1 MNRWVYCVR
10 AMAGLALGLVV
21 GACSSPEAEVEN
33 KPMSQSMQSRM
44 MDTNMN
50 KRSSFESAMVTQNSG
65 MGSYLEKQG
74 YKAKEYSTNKE
85 FQVPKT
91 LKQGTFSRADQV
103 NGMGSQS
110 FQGAGKKSRMGESAF
125 ATKEAR
131 EGSMEARQQGQ
142 LFGGSDKMF
151 KTGEVWD
158 AAKSQQENKR
168 PKIVKPN
175 GGQVDETPYTEDEIR
190 QMVNR
195 R

>member
-10 AMAGLALGLVV
+10 AIAGLALGLVG
-21 GACSSPEAEVEN
+21 GACSSPEAEVKN
-33 KPMSQSMQSRM
+33 KPMSDSMQSRM

-74 YKAKEYSTNKE
+74 YKSKEYSGNKE

-91 LKQGTFSRADQV
+91 LKQGPFSGAEKSSWLGKQ
-103 NGMGSQS
+103 Q
-110 FQGAGKKSRMGESAF
+110 FQGAGKTSRMGESQF

-131 EGSMEARQQGQ
+131 EGTKEASQQGKM
-142 LFGGSDKMF
+142 FGGSDKTF

-158 AAKSQQENKR
+158 AAKSQKENKR
-168 PKIVKPN
+168 PDIVKPN
-175 GGQVDETPYTEDEIR
+175 GGRVDETAYSEDEIR

>member
-1 MNRWVYCVR
+1 MNWWVYCVR
-10 AMAGLALGLVV
+10 AMAGLALGLVG

-103 NGMGSQS
+103 NGMGDQQ
-110 FQGAGKKSRMGESAF
+110 FQGAGKTSKMGESSF

-131 EGSMEARQQGQ
+131 EGSMQARQGGEVFGQ
-142 LFGGSDKMF
+142 SNKTV
-151 KTGEVWD
+151 KTGEVLD
-158 AAKSQQENKR
+158 AAKSQRENKR
-168 PKIVKPN
+168 PDIVKPN
-175 GGQVDETPYTEDEIR
+175 GGQVDETSYTEDEIR

>member
-1 MNRWVYCVR
+1 MNWWVYCFR
-10 AMAGLALGLVV
+10 AIAGLAFGLVG

-33 KPMSQSMQSRM
+33 KPMSQSMQSRV
-44 MDTNMN
+44 MN
-50 KRSSFESAMVTQNSG
+50 TDMTKRSSFESALVTQNSG

-74 YKAKEYSTNKE
+74 FKSKEYSTNKA

-103 NGMGSQS
+103 SGMGSQS
-110 FQGAGKKSRMGESAF
+110 FQGAGKKSRMGEGAF

-142 LFGGSDKMF
+142 MFGSSDKMF

-168 PKIVKPN
+168 PNIIKPN
-175 GGQVDETPYTEDEIR
+175 GGQVDDTPYTEDQIR